1 MVERRKSNKGLGGEP
16 KHLKSWK
23 EKAKIA
29 MRKGQTL
36 AYKGY
41 EKAKET
47 NKKYNTANNRQKIIR
62 KLDEITKPKSS
73 KKKYSFGHI
82 GKSKRRR

>member
-1 MVERRKSNKGLGGEP
+1 MPERRKSSKGLGGEP

-62 KLDEITKPKSS
+62 KLDEITKPRNNS
-73 KKKYSFGHI
+73 KKYSV
-82 GKSKRRR
+82 GKMSKGRR